1 MGYYDDKL
9 PPVWYTKIERA
20 ITGNWQHILMICL
33 IIAGVYLA
41 LTEED
46 RTSYGEA
53 YDRTER

>member
-20 ITGNWQHILMICL
+20 ITGNWQIILIVVL
-33 IIAGVYLA
+33 TLGSIYLA
-41 LTEED
+41 VNE
-46 RTSYGEA
+46 RPSYGEV